1 MATSLEPG
9 TGELAPEVPRLHPIR
24 WVRENLFSSVWS
36 GILTVVFGLALL
48 VFLFGVLSFIFGD
61 EPEWSSVS
69 TNSRLYGSF
78 AYPEAQYSRIWVSLG
93 IAVVLMSVSLVAWG
107 NRPRAPVS
115 QVARVVSAAGWLVV
129 LVALLSPWSP
139 GARLITILIAG
150 GGALA
155 AQMVQRM
162 TSRRAEPPDVS
173 LLSTVVGL
181 LTLGVLSIW
190 VLPEIVEPIVIASS
204 TKVPLTIL
212 LILGVAVYFGGLALL
227 SVSSRRT
234 MQVVLIAL
242 WLLSLP
248 VIYLVILRDP
258 AFDYDTIRGEDL
270 WIALIL
276 GVAGSVLL
284 WFVSAP
290 GERDRAHILG
300 GITLILALAVWFPPL
315 NDLVPWIKARLP
327 LLLLA
332 VLALAAPS
340 FGGNVRARRGLVG
353 AWIAGILLTAYFLA
367 VGQAEATVRV
377 ETDLFGGLVLT
388 LVLSFAG
395 LLLAFPLGILLA
407 LGRTSTMPIFRILST
422 GYIEFVRGVPLITIL
437 FFGALFL
444 PLFLPSDIVVD
455 RVLRAIIA
463 IALFSAAYLAENVRG
478 GLQSISRGQ
487 YEAARAVGMNTVQ
500 MTLFITLPQAL
511 RAVIPAI
518 VGQII
523 SLFKDTSLVLIIGL
537 AEILA
542 IASRLVPNQPAFI
555 GSQRENLLFVA
566 LVYWM
571 FTFTFSRASQ
581 RLERRLGVGL
591 R

>member
-1 MATSLEPG
+1 
-9 TGELAPEVPRLHPIR
+9 
-24 WVRENLFSSVWS
+24 
-36 GILTVVFGLALL
+36 
-48 VFLFGVLSFIFGD
+48 
-61 EPEWSSVS
+61 
-69 TNSRLYGSF
+69 
-78 AYPEAQYSRIWVSLG
+78 
-93 IAVVLMSVSLVAWG
+93 
-107 NRPRAPVS
+107 
-115 QVARVVSAAGWLVV
+115 
-129 LVALLSPWSP
+129 
-139 GARLITILIAG
+139 
-150 GGALA
+150 
-155 AQMVQRM
+155 
-162 TSRRAEPPDVS
+162 
-173 LLSTVVGL
+173 
-181 LTLGVLSIW
+181 
-190 VLPEIVEPIVIASS
+190 
-204 TKVPLTIL
+204 
-212 LILGVAVYFGGLALL
+212 
-227 SVSSRRT
+227 
-234 MQVVLIAL
+234 
-242 WLLSLP
+242 
-248 VIYLVILRDP
+248 
-258 AFDYDTIRGEDL
+258 
-270 WIALIL
+270 
-276 GVAGSVLL
+276 
-284 WFVSAP
+284 
-290 GERDRAHILG
+290 
-300 GITLILALAVWFPPL
+300 
-315 NDLVPWIKARLP
+315 
-327 LLLLA
+327 
-332 VLALAAPS
+332 
-340 FGGNVRARRGLVG
+340 
-353 AWIAGILLTAYFLA
+353 
-367 VGQAEATVRV
+367 
-377 ETDLFGGLVLT
+377 
-388 LVLSFAG
+388 
-395 LLLAFPLGILLA
+395 
-407 LGRTSTMPIFRILST
+407 MPIFRILST